1 MQRST
6 LSKETLKRLLA
17 LNFLWYLADKVRNYW
32 HQFHKKVNAEENKR
46 LEEKSKQGPTSI
58 VLVLFSVLGLFFGK
72 GRILTGRTRP
82 VELLSKH
89 LFRFLYLPMATIGHA
104 DENKLCPP
112 VWKLLSC
119 CYCCVLWILAIGWLH
134 SYAARWTHLLTCA
147 SNSLTQR
154 CKIHDKISV
163 GEVV

>member
-104 DENKLCPP
+104 DEKTLPSCLEIAILLLLLCN
-112 VWKLLSC
+112 VDSC
-119 CYCCVLWILAIGWLH
+119 NRMVTFICCKVNTFADLCLKFLN
-134 SYAARWTHLLTCA
+134 TKVQ
-147 SNSLTQR
+147 NSW
-154 CKIHDKISV
+154 
-163 GEVV
+163 